1 MANAL
6 AVTKLSHV
14 ALKVSDLS
22 TQAEFYIDRWGLDRI
37 DEDGKDLF
45 LRADNPDHHI
55 LQLSNSGASGLDHV
69 SFEVANA
76 DDIERAADI
85 LNSNGVEIVTPPTNA
100 LEPGVAKGLRFKDPE
115 GNVVE
120 LVAGVE
126 SLSGSYGQRDVKPQA
141 LNHVVVYATDM
152 AKMENF
158 YRDNLGFQKS
168 DAIAGF
174 MTFWRCNANHHSIA
188 FCPARIGETALH
200 HAAFETRDWQE
211 FMSAVFWMGERGL
224 VRQWGPGRH
233 TAGNNLFS
241 YYHDPEGNT
250 VEWTAEVEQITDPN
264 YVAPV
269 RQPGPKVTDQW
280 GSKPPGAP

>member
-14 ALKVSDLS
+14 ALKVNDLS
-22 TQAEFYIDRWGLDRI
+22 KQAEFYIDRWGLDKI
-37 DEDGKDLF
+37 DEHGKDLF
-45 LRADNPDHHI
+45 LRADNPDHHTV
-55 LQLSNSGASGLDHV
+55 QLSNSGTSGLDHV
-69 SFEVANA
+69 SFEVGSA
-76 DDIERAADI
+76 DDIDRAADVLHAKGI
-85 LNSNGVEIVTPPTNA
+85 EIVTPPTA
-100 LEPGVAKGLRFKDPE
+100 GLEPGVARSIRFKDPE

-120 LVAGVE
+120 LVAGME
-126 SLSGSYGQRDVKPQA
+126 SVSGAYGARDVKPRA
-141 LNHVVVYATDM
+141 LNHVVLYATDM
-152 AKMENF
+152 EKMETF
-158 YRDNLGFQKS
+158 YQDNLGLQKS

-188 FCPARIGETALH
+188 FCPARNGETALH
-200 HAAFETRDWQE
+200 HAAFETKDWQE
-211 FMSAVFWMGERGL
+211 FMSAVFWMGERGIA
-224 VRQWGPGRH
+224 RQWGPGRH

-264 YVAPV
+264 YVAPL
-269 RQPGPKVTDQW
+269 RQPGPKTTDQW

>member
-6 AVTKLSHV
+6 SVTKLSHV
-14 ALKVSDLS
+14 ALKVNDLS

-37 DEDGKDLF
+37 DEHGKDLF

-55 LQLSNSGASGLDHV
+55 VQLSNSGASGLDHV
-69 SFEVANA
+69 SFEVASA
-76 DDIERAADI
+76 DDIDRAADV
-85 LNSNGVEIVTPPTNA
+85 LNNNGVEIVTPPTNA

-126 SLSGSYGQRDVKPQA
+126 SVSGSYGPRDVKPHG
-141 LNHVVVYATDM
+141 LNHVVLYATDM

-158 YRDNLGFQKS
+158 YRDHLGFQKS

-188 FCPARIGETALH
+188 FCPARNGETALH

-224 VRQWGPGRH
+224 VREWGPGRH